1 MSADSTISKETL
13 INSSEGGR
21 TVLRFAQNR
30 PRSTINQCISEN
42 PRISVILPVWNPGPG
57 IDRCISSLR
66 GQTLQDIE
74 MIFVDD
80 RGTDDAMD
88 KVQAAAAEDPRIRIL
103 ENPENVGAG
112 PSRNRGIEAAR
123 GEFLSFIDPDDYIA
137 PNYFERLYAAAAS
150 AGADIAKGFCVY
162 RKGDGTDVEQIFF
175 LNERIRKE
183 LSERKPLF
191 TAFTYEHFSA
201 IYSRKLFES
210 GDVWY
215 GVTRRDQ
222 DTIFLLRI
230 CSKTDKIVICDDARY
245 FYMERNN
252 SAMHKNKA
260 DGLEDITLSFEA
272 LADFFSGS
280 SAADEH
286 ACTYILSILGHRLSQ
301 YFTVFRKDSHLKK
314 KYAECLER
322 VRFSAQ
328 RLPFSGMLRNKSFS
342 AMVLLDY
349 GICLPDRVFA
359 LRWDNRKLSDY
370 LDLAAAYLGFAL
382 AHPQFAA
389 KCRRRLKILWKNLH
403 RDMKNKKLDL

>member
-1 MSADSTISKETL
+1 MPADSAISKETL

-30 PRSTINQCISEN
+30 PRPTMNQCISEN

-57 IDRCISSLR
+57 IDRCIASLR
-66 GQTLQDIE
+66 GQTMQDIE

-80 RGTDDAMD
+80 RGTDDAVE
-88 KVQAAAAEDPRIRIL
+88 KIRAAAAEDPRIRIL
-103 ENPENVGAG
+103 ENPENMGPG
-112 PSRNRGIEAAR
+112 PSRNRGIEAAK
-123 GEFLSFIDPDDYIA
+123 GDFLSFIDPDDYIA
-137 PNYFERLYAAAAS
+137 PDFYERLYAAAAS
-150 AGADIAKGFCVY
+150 VGADIAKGLCVY
-162 RKGDGTDVEQIFF
+162 RKEDGTDVERILL
-175 LNERIRKE
+175 LNEKIRKAV
-183 LSERKPLF
+183 SERKPLF

-201 IYSRKLFES
+201 IYSHKLFES

-230 CSKTDKIVICDDARY
+230 CSKTERIVLCDDARY
-245 FYMERNN
+245 FYMLRNN
-252 SAMHKNKA
+252 STVHKSSA
-260 DGLEDITLSFEA
+260 DGLENLTLSFEA

-286 ACTYILSILGHRLSQ
+286 ACRYILILLEHRLSLY
-301 YFTVFRKDSHLKK
+301 YFVFKKPADLKK

-322 VRFSAQ
+322 VRFSVR
-328 RLPFSGMLRNKSFS
+328 RLPFSGMLRNKSFP

-349 GICLPDRVFA
+349 GICLPNNVFT
-359 LRWDNRKLSDY
+359 LSWDNPRLSDY
-370 LDLAAAYLGFAL
+370 LDLAAAYLRFAL

-389 KCRRRLKILWKNLH
+389 KCRRRLKILRKNLQQ
-403 RDMKNKKLDL
+403 DMKNRRLDL

>member
-1 MSADSTISKETL
+1 MSADST
-13 INSSEGGR
+13 
-21 TVLRFAQNR
+21 
-30 PRSTINQCISEN
+30 ISEN

-80 RGTDDAMD
+80 RGTDDAVE
-88 KVQAAAAEDPRIRIL
+88 KIRAAAAEDPRIRIL
-103 ENPENVGAG
+103 ENPENMGPG
-112 PSRNRGIEAAR
+112 PSRNRGIEAAK
-123 GEFLSFIDPDDYIA
+123 GNFLSFIDPDDYIA
-137 PNYFERLYAAAAS
+137 PDFYERLYAAAAS

-162 RKGDGTDVEQIFF
+162 RKEDGTDVERIILQ
-175 LNERIRKE
+175 NERIRKA

-230 CSKTDKIVICDDARY
+230 CSKTERIVLCDDAKY
-245 FYMERNN
+245 FYMLRNN
-252 SAMHKNKA
+252 STVHKSSA
-260 DGLEDITLSFEA
+260 DGLEDVTLSFEA

-286 ACTYILSILGHRLSQ
+286 ACTYISIILRQRLSLY
-301 YFTVFRKDSHLKK
+301 YFVFRKQPYLKA

-328 RLPFSGMLRNKSFS
+328 RLPFSHILRRSFPV
-342 AMVLLDY
+342 MVLLDY
-349 GICLPDRVFA
+349 GICLPHKVFT
-359 LRWDNRKLSDY
+359 LPWDTPRLSDY
-370 LDLAAAYLGFAL
+370 LDLAAAYLRFAL
-382 AHPQFAA
+382 THPQFAL
-389 KCRRRLKILWKNLH
+389 KCMGQIKKLLKSLH
-403 RDMKNKKLDL
+403 RDLKKRKLDP